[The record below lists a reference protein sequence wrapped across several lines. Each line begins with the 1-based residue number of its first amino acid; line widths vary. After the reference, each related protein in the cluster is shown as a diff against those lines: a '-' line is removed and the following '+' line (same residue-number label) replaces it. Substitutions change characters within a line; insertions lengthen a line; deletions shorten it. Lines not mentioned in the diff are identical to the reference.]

1 MCFIV
6 VLCAFFVLLLCVLY
20 VSIAMMYSVV
30 FIVNRVLT
38 KFPSHF
44 TCTDHSAQRL
54 PHQCAARN
62 TDLCEVCVYV
72 CVCVCVYV
80 RVACFVLC
88 ACVCVLFILY

>member
-20 VSIAMMYSVV
+20 LSIAMMYFVV
-30 FIVNRVLT
+30 FIVIRVLT
-38 KFPSHF
+38 NFPSHF

-62 TDLCEVCVYV
+62 TDLCEVG
-72 CVCVCVYV
+72 VCVCVYV